1 MIKYTIAAIAL
12 LAGTSLVYAD
22 PADHGNSGGGGMS
35 NSASEHAPGQMK
47 DSGSAKDL
55 APGQR
60 KDLAPGQRKDAGS
73 SAKELAPGQM
83 KDNSASRSD
92 DKNFEHRSQ
101 KEADRSGKNS
111 DRNERNARELQI
123 APRTLT
129 VTRKTTWIAVRGSQN
144 ITQRMMTQTA
154 VTEQR
159 TKESRDEHIR
169 SNSSTGASEGT
180 EGRSERRGS
189 IASVT
194 SEQKTRIKT
203 VFSRHHVEP
212 ARNLN
217 VAVNVG
223 VALPRSVHL
232 YPIPEDIIVI
242 VPDYRGYDYI
252 MLDDDRVAI
261 VDPETYE
268 VVDII
273 EIA

>member
-1 MIKYTIAAIAL
+1 MIKYTIAAVAL

-35 NSASEHAPGQMK
+35 NSASDAPGRMK
-47 DSGSAKDL
+47 DSGSAKDSR
-55 APGQR
+55 ARTTKGCRQFCER
-60 KDLAPGQRKDAGS
+60 AGS
-73 SAKELAPGQM
+73 GQM

-92 DKNFEHRSQ
+92 DKNFEHRSK

-111 DRNERNARELQI
+111 DRNERNARDTSDRAKDADRNAKNDMDRGE
-123 APRTLT
+123 
-129 VTRKTTWIAVRGSQN
+129 RKSEHNAKNDDSDRSHGT
-144 ITQRMMTQTA
+144 
-154 VTEQR
+154 R
-159 TKESRDEHIR
+159 TKESRDEHVR

-223 VALPRSVHL
+223 VALPHSVHL
-232 YPIPEDIIVI
+232 YPIPEDIVVI

-252 MLDDDRVAI
+252 MLDDNRVAI

>member
-35 NSASEHAPGQMK
+35 NSASEHAPGRMK

-73 SAKELAPGQM
+73 SAKELAAGQM

-101 KEADRSGKNS
+101 KEADRSAKNS
-111 DRNERNARELQI
+111 DRNERNARDTSDRAKDADRNAKNDMDRGE
-123 APRTLT
+123 
-129 VTRKTTWIAVRGSQN
+129 RKSEHNAKNDDSDRSHGT
-144 ITQRMMTQTA
+144 
-154 VTEQR
+154 R

-232 YPIPEDIIVI
+232 YPIPEDIVVI